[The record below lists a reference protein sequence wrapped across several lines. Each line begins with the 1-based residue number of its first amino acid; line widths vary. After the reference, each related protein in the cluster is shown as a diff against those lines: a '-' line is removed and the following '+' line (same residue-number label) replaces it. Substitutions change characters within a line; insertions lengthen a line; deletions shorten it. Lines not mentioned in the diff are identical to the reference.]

1 MVAVIQVAS
10 QQGDYL
16 ARCFNRMPICEQ
28 NPEGPIRIR
37 GEGRHRFQPFRYVF
51 TWFSMSNSSDICRT
65 VTRTI
70 FLIFMLSQ

>member
-1 MVAVIQVAS
+1 MVVVIQVAS

-37 GEGRHRFQPFRYVF
+37 GEGHHRFQPFRYVF
-51 TWFSMSNSSDICRT
+51 TCFSMSNSSDLYRR
-65 VTRTI
+65 VSRTI
-70 FLIFMLSQ
+70 LIFMSSQ